1 MAKRSG
7 TTIRFRGN
15 AARAVFAAFAASVGH
30 PLRACRYCSCTEH
43 QACQDGC
50 SWTGDALCSACTPD
64 VEQTFSAMCLV
75 SSTQHITGDQVKAW
89 TADERADAF
98 YWAMAVH
105 HTGSDS
111 HFEVPPRPQHTTAP
125 LGARA

>member
-1 MAKRSG
+1 MAKRHG
-7 TTIRFRGN
+7 TTIRFRGK

-30 PLRACRYCSCTEH
+30 PLQTCRYCSCTEH
-43 QACQDGC
+43 QACQGGC

-64 VEQTFSAMCLV
+64 IAQTITAMCLV
-75 SSTQHITGDQVKAW
+75 SSTQHITDDQVKAW
-89 TADERADAF
+89 TADQRADAF

-105 HTGSDS
+105 YKASDNNVD
-111 HFEVPPRPQHTTAP
+111 VPPRPPHTTAA